1 VIYGILTAARRIGF
15 TLLLAAA
22 VISGELRAQSAQA
35 ISLQVSGLFNGV
47 EGAVFSGLKNG
58 IGGEAQLRY
67 TPGALSL
74 GAGFQ
79 YTQHG
84 RRPPRLGAPEPPG
97 IRLYGGF
104 IEPRYRIHTGSYVI
118 APYVSAR
125 FSVAKAGFEGGE
137 LSLSST
143 FIQLNGGGGLLYRL
157 GPRFNLDV
165 GATFG
170 YNRRGPGTLMDGDD
184 EVIDP
189 ETGRNVAAEPA
200 SGTNIVVRVGLAVGL
215 GG

>member
-1 VIYGILTAARRIGF
+1 MKRFGSIGMTF
-15 TLLLAAA
+15 AVVLLMPA
-22 VISGELRAQSAQA
+22 ELRAQSAQA
-35 ISLQVSGLFNGV
+35 ISLQVSGLYNGV
-47 EGAVFSGLKNG
+47 YGNVFSGLKNG
-58 IGGEAQLRY
+58 LGGEAQLRY

-84 RRPPRLGAPEPPG
+84 RRPLPG
-97 IRLYGGF
+97 DPNPADVKLYGGF
-104 IEPRYRIHTGSYVI
+104 IEPRYRIHTGSYVV

-125 FSVAKAGFEGGE
+125 FSLLKAAFSGGD

-143 FIQLNGGGGLLYRL
+143 FMQLNGGGGLLYRL

-170 YNRRGPGTLMDGDD
+170 YNRRSDGTLSG
-184 EVIDP
+184 ESSSGIRINEP
-189 ETGRNVAAEPA
+189 FEAE
-200 SGTNIVVRVGLAVGL
+200 SGTNVVVRLGLAVGL